1 MIMTDNFNT
10 YKQFI
15 SEKWNYTELSKDD
28 SYFVVE
34 LIRRGKDNPC
44 TPATNYHFKNYYI
57 RKPEDLDKYKNE
69 IKTLCEVMRLRAY
82 ASINI
87 KSFKQVSLD
96 TLAEL
101 ARRIANN
108 DYKKNY
114 AVFESC
120 SGSYCHSTN
129 KMWVIDLDDCS
140 LNDEY
145 TEKIKEL
152 INMCKPDGDKIVTE
166 FPTKSGIHI
175 ITTPFD
181 RKMFSELCEKFNI
194 NNVDIKKNHLTL
206 LYENL

>member
-15 SEKWNYTELSKDD
+15 SEKWDNTKLPKDD
-28 SYFVVE
+28 SYFAVE
-34 LIRRGKDNPC
+34 LIRRGKDNPY
-44 TPATNYHFKNYYI
+44 TSAANYHFKNYYI
-57 RKPEDLDKYKNE
+57 RKPEDLDKYKDE

-114 AVFESC
+114 AVFKSC
-120 SGSYCHSTN
+120 SGSYCHSTD

-140 LNDEY
+140 LHDEY

-206 LYENL
+206 LYEKL